1 MQLSPFDYT
10 GPLPPERVH
19 GRDELLADLTE
30 RVTARRPTALLGPRR
45 YGKTSVLR
53 RLAADLSEVT
63 TITVDLMPVQS
74 AHDAVRALVEALLGA
89 EPRVT
94 SEAERVT
101 ASLGFNLGV
110 LRGEIRSTRASER
123 PDANV
128 AFQNLVEALVQ
139 TALRQPTLV
148 VFDEFQQL
156 AALTNGTAVLRT
168 HLQHHYKQIG
178 LVFAGSAPSAMRRI
192 FAKYDQPFLHQAE
205 IVEISPLSLPA
216 VVELVQSGFRETG
229 REPGALAGSIHAFT
243 RGHPLRTMQA
253 AHAAWTFAEEQPGD
267 EAWGQAVESLRRSYR
282 ATVSVLYEQLGA
294 DQRKLLRIL
303 ANGGSPFGAAGNVLE
318 LTKGGAATARKTLL
332 SEGHLLEDDAGRLEV
347 TDPFLVDWLRTT
359 LPL

>member
-1 MQLSPFDYT
+1 MELSPFDYT
-10 GPLPPERVH
+10 GPLPPERVR
-19 GRDELLADLTE
+19 GRDELLSDLTE

-45 YGKTSVLR
+45 FGKTSVLR
-53 RLAADLSEVT
+53 RLAADLAEVT

-74 AHDAVRALVEALLGA
+74 AHDAVRALVEALLTA

-110 LRGEIRSTRASER
+110 LRGEIRSTRASAR

-139 TALRQPTLV
+139 TALRQPTMV
-148 VFDEFQQL
+148 VFDEFQQI
-156 AALTNGTAVLRT
+156 AALSNGTAVLRT
-168 HLQHHYKQIG
+168 HLQDHYKTIG
-178 LVFAGSAPSAMRRI
+178 LVFAGSAPSAMRQV
-192 FAKYDQPFLHQAE
+192 FARHDQPFLHQAE
-205 IVEISPLSLPA
+205 IVEIAPLSLSA

-229 REPGALAGSIHAFT
+229 REPGALAGLVHDFT

-253 AHAAWTFAEEQPGD
+253 AHAAWMLAEDQPGGD
-267 EAWGQAVESLRRSYR
+267 AWGRALEALRRSYR
-282 ATVSVLYEQLGA
+282 ATVSVLYEQLGS
-294 DQRKLLRIL
+294 DQQKLLRIV
-303 ANGGSPFGAAGNVLE
+303 ANGGSPFGTAGGILE
-318 LTKGGAATARKTLL
+318 LSKGGATTARKALL
-332 SEGHLLEDDAGRLEV
+332 AEGHLLEDEDGRLVV